1 MTGVLTITETFADS
15 GCCGPTSDMPLA
27 EEINEAIEIVHL
39 RSILSAASLMIG
51 GPTAAEAMWHAKSIR
66 TSW

>member
-1 MTGVLTITETFADS
+1 
-15 GCCGPTSDMPLA
+15 MPLA